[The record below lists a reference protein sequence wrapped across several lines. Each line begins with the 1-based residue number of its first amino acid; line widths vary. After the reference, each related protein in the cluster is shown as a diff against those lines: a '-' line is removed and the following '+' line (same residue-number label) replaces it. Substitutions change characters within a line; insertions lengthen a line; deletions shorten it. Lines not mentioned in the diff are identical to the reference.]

1 VDTRANTAT
10 VEQEFLPPVHV
21 DIPKAPLSFSKSIE
35 KTTAI
40 VKDEISRFRGQTI
53 QDVIEAQKPMV
64 ARMAHQIEAP
74 NDSPP
79 PPSGSLSTIQP
90 PQLLSSVSPVYPD
103 EARRVKMSG
112 VVKLTLTIDVY
123 GRPRNIEII
132 QHQGMGL
139 DQAAVKAVSQYRF
152 TPAIDM
158 AKGIAIPMKLITDV
172 VFKLY

>member
-1 VDTRANTAT
+1 
-10 VEQEFLPPVHV
+10 
-21 DIPKAPLSFSKSIE
+21 
-35 KTTAI
+35 
-40 VKDEISRFRGQTI
+40 
-53 QDVIEAQKPMV
+53 
-64 ARMAHQIEAP
+64 
-74 NDSPP
+74 
-79 PPSGSLSTIQP
+79 
-90 PQLLSSVSPVYPD
+90 
-103 EARRVKMSG
+103 MSG